1 MIQEAP
7 KPTPYMLRLMEDD
20 YYLVCD
26 VERRGVMHIVDG
38 RGRVFLKGTLDTEHE
53 HDDTV
58 TGTQASTIEGGT
70 DNDQARRRATGQA
83 R

>member
-1 MIQEAP
+1 MDTDRAIAGAQEEYQMLEAP

-38 RGRVFLKGTLDTEHE
+38 RGRVFL
-53 HDDTV
+53 
-58 TGTQASTIEGGT
+58 
-70 DNDQARRRATGQA
+70 
-83 R
+83 